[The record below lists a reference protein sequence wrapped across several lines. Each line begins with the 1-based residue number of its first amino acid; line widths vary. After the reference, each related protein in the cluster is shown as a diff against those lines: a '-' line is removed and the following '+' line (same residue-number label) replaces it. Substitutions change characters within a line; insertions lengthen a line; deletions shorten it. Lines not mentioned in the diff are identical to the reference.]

1 MKIVVLGVPV
11 EIDFWFTAVVSLMLV
26 IDRTGIMLYS
36 LAAIA
41 VHEVGH
47 IIVMIACG
55 EKLQSVRFCAFGIL
69 IGGGSEVSDVKRI
82 AVAAAGPLANLL
94 PLIFI
99 THPYMRLTMAVTG
112 IFNLIPIVGTDGG
125 DIVKILLCMT
135 LGEKGET
142 ASRIVSA
149 VVSIAAIIAGT
160 MLLIKCGNLSV
171 FLAALYFAAVTVAS
185 LIKK

>member
-1 MKIVVLGVPV
+1 MKIVLLGVPV
-11 EIDFWFTAVVSLMLV
+11 EIDFWFTAVVSFMLV

-41 VHEVGH
+41 IHEAGH
-47 IIVMIACG
+47 IIVMIVCG

-69 IGGGSEVSDVKRI
+69 IGGESDVSDIKRI

-94 PLIFI
+94 PLAF
-99 THPYMRLTMAVTG
+99 TAHPYMRLTMAVTG
-112 IFNLIPIVGTDGG
+112 IFNLVPIVGTDGG
-125 DIVKILLCMT
+125 DIVRILLCNM

-149 VVSIAAIIAGT
+149 VVSAAAIIAGVA
-160 MLLIKCGNLSV
+160 LLIKYGNLSV

-185 LIKK
+185 LIKR